1 MSVKPAPRVSTVS
14 VAVKIVCGEVRVM
27 GESFGILQTQNPLIP
42 AKAGIS
48 GHDNDALMRL

>member
-1 MSVKPAPRVSTVS
+1 
-14 VAVKIVCGEVRVM
+14 VKIVCGEVRVM